1 MVGLDS
7 ALSIANGGLN
17 SISAALALISQ
28 NVANGSTPAYAL
40 EISNPQ
46 SVDAGG
52 QPSGVNAGT
61 ATLATDAAL
70 QSQLNAANAQSAGA
84 DVTSQALAN
93 IEPAL
98 GTVANGDDLGSI
110 LTALQNSFSSLLNDP
125 SSQPL
130 QDAVVNA
137 ASTLAQGINNLSDTY
152 NQVRQAAQNSLV
164 TEVGQ
169 LNDALGQLGV
179 LNKQIVALQAQGQST
194 ADLQNQRNAVTAT
207 ISQFVDA
214 KFVEQSNGAL
224 TVLTSGG
231 AQLPTDTPNPL
242 SIASATTGPSVYYPG
257 GGLPGI
263 ELDGTDVTAQ
273 FYGGQIGAN
282 VALRDTTIPTYQGEL
297 DEFSHTLA
305 SRFDAQGLTLF
316 TDSNGVL
323 PESTTTP
330 AQSGYV
336 GFASTIEVNP
346 VVATTPSLVRD
357 GTRSVLAGDPG
368 GGAPYTPNPNNLA
381 GFTGLINNV
390 LTYTFGDDSQAGV
403 TQPAPNTTGLGPSGT
418 LAAPFAAPA
427 ALSDFATA
435 LTGSQAEDS
444 GNATTETTDTAA
456 VQTALQTK
464 LTSQT
469 GVSLDTEMSE
479 LIALQNAYAA
489 NAKIVSGVQ
498 SLVADI
504 LAAVQ

>member
-28 NVANGSTPAYAL
+28 NVANDSTPAYAL
-40 EISNPQ
+40 EVSNPQ
-46 SVDAGG
+46 SLNAGG

-70 QSQLNAANAQSAGA
+70 QAQVNAANAQSAGA
-84 DVTSQALAN
+84 SVTSAALAN

-98 GTVANGDDLGSI
+98 GTVANSDDLGSY
-110 LTALQNSFSSLLNDP
+110 LTALQNSFSNLLNDP
-125 SSQPL
+125 SSQPE
-130 QDAVVNA
+130 QDAVVDTAN
-137 ASTLAQGINNLSDTY
+137 TLAQGINALSDTY

-164 TEVGQ
+164 SEVGQ
-169 LNDALGQLGV
+169 LNTALGQIGA
-179 LNKQIVALQAQGQST
+179 LNKQIVALQSQGQST

-207 ISQFVDA
+207 ISQLVDA
-214 KFVEQSNGAL
+214 KFVEQPNGAL
-224 TVLTSGG
+224 TVFTTGG
-231 AQLPTDTPNPL
+231 AQLPTDTPDPL
-242 SIASATTGPSVYYPG
+242 SIDSAATGPTVYYPD

-282 VALRDTTIPTYQGEL
+282 VTLRDTTVPTYQAEL
-297 DEFSHTLA
+297 DEFSYTLA

-316 TDSNGVL
+316 TDPSGVL
-323 PESTTTP
+323 PTSTTTP
-330 AQSGYV
+330 VQSGYV

-346 VVATTPSLVRD
+346 TVSATPSLVRD

-368 GGAPYTPNPNNLA
+368 GGAPFTPNPDNLA
-381 GFTGLINNV
+381 GFTGLIDNV
-390 LTYTFGDDSQAGV
+390 LTYTFGADSQAGE
-403 TQPAPNTTGLGPSGT
+403 TQPSANTTALGPAGT
-418 LAAPFAAPA
+418 LSAPFAAPA
-427 ALSDFATA
+427 TLSEFATT

-456 VQTALQTK
+456 VQTALQNK
-464 LTSQT
+464 LTSET
-469 GVSLDTEMSE
+469 GVSLDTEMSQ

>member
-1 MVGLDS
+1 MIGLDS
-7 ALSIANGGLN
+7 ALTIANGGLN

-28 NVANGSTPAYAL
+28 NVANGSTPAYATEL
-40 EISNPQ
+40 SNPQ

-52 QPSGVNAGT
+52 EPSGVNIGVS
-61 ATLATDAAL
+61 TLASNEAL
-70 QSQLNAANAQSAGA
+70 QNQLNAANAESSGA
-84 DVTSQALAN
+84 SVTSAALAN
-93 IEPAL
+93 LEPAL
-98 GTVANGDDLGSI
+98 GTVANGDDLGSY
-110 LTALQNSFSSLLNDP
+110 LTALQNSFSNLLNDP
-125 SSQPL
+125 SSQPE
-130 QDAVVNA
+130 QDAVVTA
-137 ASTLAQGINNLSDTY
+137 AQTLAQGINSLSETY
-152 NQVRQAAQNSLV
+152 NQTRQAAQNALV

-169 LNDALGQLGV
+169 LNDALGQVGV
-179 LNKQIVALQAQGQST
+179 LNNQIVALQAQGQST
-194 ADLQNQRNAVTAT
+194 ADLENQRNAVTAT
-207 ISQFVDA
+207 ISQLVDA
-214 KFVEQSNGAL
+214 RFVEQSNGAL

-231 AQLPTDTPNPL
+231 AQLPTDTPDPL
-242 SIASATTGPSVYYPG
+242 SIASATTGPSVYYPD

-263 ELDGTDVTAQ
+263 ELDGTDVTSQ

-282 VALRDTTIPTYQGEL
+282 VTLRDSTIPTYQGEL

-316 TDSNGVL
+316 TDPSGDL

-330 AQSGYV
+330 TQSGYV

-346 VVATTPSLVRD
+346 LVTATPSLVRD
-357 GTRSVLAGDPG
+357 GTRSVLAGDAG
-368 GGAPYTPNPNNLA
+368 GGAPFTPNPDGLA
-381 GFTGLINNV
+381 GFTGLIDNV
-390 LTYTFGDDSQAGV
+390 LTYTFGADSQAGE
-403 TQPAPNTTGLGPSGT
+403 TQPTPATTGLGPDGT
-418 LAAPFAAPA
+418 LSAPFAAPA

-444 GNATTETTDTAA
+444 GNATTESTDTAA
-456 VQTALQTK
+456 VQTALQNK
-464 LTSQT
+464 LTAQT

-498 SLVADI
+498 SLLADV

>member
-1 MVGLDS
+1 MIGLDS
-7 ALSIANGGLN
+7 ALGIANGGLN
-17 SISAALALISQ
+17 SISEAIALISQ

-40 EISNPQ
+40 EVSHPQ

-52 QPSGVNAGT
+52 LPSGVNAGV
-61 ATLATDAAL
+61 ATVATDAAL
-70 QSQLNAANAQSAGA
+70 QAQVNAANAQASGAG
-84 DVTSQALAN
+84 VTSSALAN

-98 GTVANGDDLGSI
+98 GTVANGDDLGSY
-110 LTALQNSFSSLLNDP
+110 LTALQNSFSTLLNDP
-125 SSQPL
+125 ASQPE

-137 ASTLAQGINNLSDTY
+137 AATLAQGINSLSDTY
-152 NQVRQAAQNSLV
+152 NQVRQSAQNSLV

-169 LNDALGQLGV
+169 LNDALGQVGL
-179 LNKQIVALQAQGQST
+179 LNSQIVALQAKGQST
-194 ADLQNQRNAVTAT
+194 ADLRNQRDAVTAT

-214 KFVEQSNGAL
+214 KFVEQPNGAL
-224 TVLTSGG
+224 TVLTTGG

-242 SIASATTGPSVYYPG
+242 SIAQATTGPSVYYPG

-263 ELDGTDVTAQ
+263 ALDGTDVTAQ

-282 VALRDTTIPTYQGEL
+282 VTLRDTTIPTYQGEL

-316 TDSNGVL
+316 TDPSGAL
-323 PESTTTP
+323 PQSTTTP

-346 VVATTPSLVRD
+346 LVSATPSLVRD

-381 GFTGLINNV
+381 GFTGLIDNV
-390 LTYTFGDDSQAGV
+390 LTYTFGADSQAGV
-403 TQPAPNTTGLGPSGT
+403 TQPAPATTGLGPEGT

-427 ALSDFATA
+427 ALADFATA

-444 GNATTETTDTAA
+444 GNATTETTDSAA
-456 VQTALQTK
+456 VQTALQSK
-464 LTSQT
+464 LSGET
-469 GVSLDTEMSE
+469 GVSLDTEMSQ

-498 SLVADI
+498 SLLADV

>member
-7 ALSIANGGLN
+7 ALGIANGGLN

-28 NVANGSTPAYAL
+28 NVANGSTPAYAV
-40 EISNPQ
+40 EVSNPQ

-52 QPSGVNAGT
+52 EPSGVNIGV
-61 ATLATDAAL
+61 ATLATDEAL
-70 QSQLNAANAQSAGA
+70 QVQVNSANAQSAGA
-84 DVTSQALAN
+84 SVTSAALAN

-98 GTVANGDDLGSI
+98 GTVANGDDLGSY
-110 LTALQNSFSSLLNDP
+110 LAALQNSFSSLLNDP
-125 SSQPL
+125 SSQPD

-137 ASTLAQGINNLSDTY
+137 AATLAQGINTLSETY
-152 NQVRQAAQNSLV
+152 NQTRQSAQNDLV

-169 LNDALGQLGV
+169 LNDALGQVGL
-179 LNKQIVALQAQGQST
+179 LNNQIVALQAQGQST

-207 ISQFVDA
+207 ISQLVDA
-214 KFVEQSNGAL
+214 RFVEQPNGAL

-231 AQLPTDTPNPL
+231 AQLPTDTPDPL
-242 SIASATTGPSVYYPG
+242 SIASATTGPSVFYPG

-263 ELDGTDVTAQ
+263 ELDGSDVTAQ

-282 VALRDTTIPTYQGEL
+282 VTLRDSTIPTYQGEL

-316 TDSNGVL
+316 TDPSGVL
-323 PESTTTP
+323 PQSTTTP

-346 VVATTPSLVRD
+346 LVTATPSLVRD

-368 GGAPYTPNPNNLA
+368 GGAPFTPNPDGLA
-381 GFTGLINNV
+381 GFTGLIDNV
-390 LTYTFGDDSQAGV
+390 LTYTFGDESQAGE
-403 TQPAPNTTGLGPSGT
+403 TQPAPATTGLGPSGT

-444 GNATTETTDTAA
+444 ANATTDSTDTAA
-456 VQTALQTK
+456 VQTALQNK
-464 LTSQT
+464 LTAQT
-469 GVSLDTEMSE
+469 GVSLDTEMSDM
-479 LIALQNAYAA
+479 IALQNAYAA
-489 NAKIVSGVQ
+489 NAKIISGVQ
-498 SLVADI
+498 SLLADVF
-504 LAAVQ
+504 AAVQ